1 MSPTI
6 VLITGANRGIGR
18 GILKLYLAK
27 PNHLVIAAN
36 RDPNHPT
43 SKELFTLPTA
53 EGTSVKVVKLDQT
66 SPTDAAEAAQTLKK
80 EGVDHIDIYIAN
92 AAIAYAFPTLEE
104 VKVEDMRAHFE
115 TNVVGFIRVYQA
127 LLPLLEAS
135 SNSPKLVTIGS
146 KNRNMIP
153 SPNAAYGPT
162 KLVQHWYTKKV
173 ADTEPWL
180 IAFPVDPGFVQSD
193 LGNNAANLLGLE
205 KATTTVDDSTQGLVA
220 VIDASTKETHS
231 GRLWKW
237 TGEEE
242 PW

>member
-36 RDPNHPT
+36 RNLNHPT
-43 SKELFTLPTA
+43 SKDLLTLPTA

-80 EGVDHIDIYIAN
+80 EGIDHIDIYIAN
-92 AAIAYAFPTLEE
+92 AAIAYVFPTLEE

-115 TNVVGFIRVYQA
+115 TNVVGFVRAYQE
-127 LLPLLEAS
+127 LLPLLKAS

-146 KNRNMIP
+146 SAANMIP
-153 SPNAAYGPT
+153 SPNAAYAPT
-162 KLVQHWYTKKV
+162 KLVQHWYTKKI

-180 IAFPVDPGFVQSD
+180 IAFPIDPGFVQSD

-205 KATTTVDDSTQGLVA
+205 KATTTVEDSTQGLVA